1 MANIRLNILPISS
14 KYFSYKIFRKL
25 KEQNDIKEDGTY
37 LYNLPIEENS
47 KERLSYWVS
56 FIPKCGFEEFS
67 VHSTDI
73 IGLSKKFLLNQLVN
87 TIENKEIP
95 FQYNVKFKF
104 TDDYIY
110 FIIESLPEG
119 DRTIYMS
126 PYYLEEQ
133 NMYGFII
140 DFKFDKNKDIP
151 FDKNVQILSLSL
163 DIHGRSNKNYYSDKY
178 NLIQNFL
185 GRIYDK
191 IQDIG
196 TSEQPILLKNNLV
209 ETTVFHLNKK
219 EYIFNNG
226 NTTNSQ
232 FQGIRNFGPFLNI
245 DKEVIFAFI
254 FEERFKSF
262 ANELYLSLTGKS
274 NPGTFPG
281 FEQMFGI
288 TISVKNVRQIK
299 IEDYT
304 ATTLL
309 QVVEDVK
316 SLQND
321 NPDKKVIGIYIED
334 CAIDIEDIP
343 ASNHYYYLKYNFI
356 KNNLPLQVVNYR
368 KLSERNSL
376 KWSTS
381 NIALAM
387 FAKIGGIPWVVKPSN
402 KDCLIL
408 GVGSSHKINKE
419 TKEITK
425 YFAYTVCLDSSGLYK
440 TLEVLAD
447 EESETSYLEKL
458 TNSLV
463 NILNDSK
470 KNNYKTCALH
480 LPFKI
485 KKKEISAISNAIRQV
500 DNIELIVIKIN
511 IDNKYFGYS
520 FHNTLV
526 PYESSFVKLS
536 KNEYLVWFEGLLYG
550 KEIVDKRLS
559 NPVHIQFLSGNTE
572 KKFDEHTFLQDIL
585 NLSGANWR
593 GFNAKSIPISIYYS
607 QIIAKYTEAFD
618 DIQDYKEG
626 SISNDK
632 PWFL

>member
-1 MANIRLNILPISS
+1 MANIRLNIIPVSN

-25 KEQNDIKEDGTY
+25 KKQDEIKEDGLY
-37 LYNLPIEENS
+37 LYDLPKEEYS
-47 KERLSYWVS
+47 KERQSYWVS
-56 FIPKCGFEEFS
+56 FIPRNEFEEFT

-87 TIENKEIP
+87 TIANQEIP
-95 FQYNVKFKF
+95 FQYNVENRF

-110 FIIESLPEG
+110 FIIESFSEG
-119 DRTIYMS
+119 NRIISMS

-133 NMYGFII
+133 NIYGFII
-140 DFKFDKNKDIP
+140 DFKFDKNKDTP

-163 DIHGRSNKNYYSDKY
+163 DAHGRSNKNYYSDKY
-178 NLIQNFL
+178 NLIQKFL
-185 GRIYDK
+185 GKIYDK
-191 IQDIG
+191 IQNIG
-196 TSEQPILLKNNLV
+196 VSDQPIQLRNNLV

-226 NTTNSQ
+226 NTANSQ
-232 FQGIRNFGPFLNI
+232 FQGIRNFGPYLNVN
-245 DKEVIFAFI
+245 KEVIFAFI

-262 ANELYLSLTGKS
+262 ANELYLSLTGKL

-281 FEQMFGI
+281 LEQMFGI
-288 TISVKNVRQIK
+288 NINVKNVIQIK
-299 IEDYT
+299 IENYT
-304 ATTLL
+304 KTELL
-309 QVVEDVK
+309 QVVENVK
-316 SLQND
+316 NLQD
-321 NPDKKVIGIYIED
+321 NNPEKKVIGIYIED

-343 ASNHYYYLKYNFI
+343 ASNHYYFLKYNFI
-356 KNNLPLQVVNYR
+356 KNSLPLQVVNYR

-387 FAKIGGIPWVVKPSN
+387 FAKMGGIPWVVKPSN

-408 GVGSSHKINKE
+408 GVGSSHKINKD

-485 KKKEISAISNAIRQV
+485 KKKEISAISEAIKQV

-511 IDNKYFGYS
+511 INNKYFGYS

-536 KNEYLVWFEGLLYG
+536 RNEYLVWFEGLLYG

-559 NPVHIQFLSGNTE
+559 NPVHIQFLNSNTE
-572 KKFDEHTFLQDIL
+572 KNIDEHTFLQDIL
-585 NLSGANWR
+585 NVNNNRKVVHLV
-593 GFNAKSIPISIYYS
+593 IE
-607 QIIAKYTEAFD
+607 KYTT
-618 DIQDYKEG
+618 KCLG
-626 SISNDK
+626 
-632 PWFL
+632 